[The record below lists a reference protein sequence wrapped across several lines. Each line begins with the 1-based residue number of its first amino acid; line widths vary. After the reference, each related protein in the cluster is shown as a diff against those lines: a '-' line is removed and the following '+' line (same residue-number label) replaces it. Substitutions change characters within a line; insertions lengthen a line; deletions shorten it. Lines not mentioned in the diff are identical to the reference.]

1 MSEKCKQRFGYNLFV
16 EAIHGNPFTHAVR
29 ILTNF
34 CLFCFFFFH
43 SLPQPLMSNADL
55 NRIINSEEIQ
65 AVLRPAG

>member
-1 MSEKCKQRFGYNLFV
+1 MSVKCKQRFGNICRGYTWQSLHPCGEDINHFLLV
-16 EAIHGNPFTHAVR
+16 
-29 ILTNF
+29 
-34 CLFCFFFFH
+34 CFFFH